1 MTRSGYPLYL
11 QLKFWLLSKIESGEW
26 HEGMMIPT
34 ESELI
39 EEHGMSRTTVRQ
51 ALQDLVASGN
61 LVRQQGRGTFVARAT
76 AQHTSSVLYGFI
88 EDLERMGRD
97 LTITAQ
103 PISTLPCPE
112 HVAGALRLSLH
123 APVVRISRI
132 VHEGD
137 VVIYADESF
146 IPDSLLR
153 PHHIP
158 GNQLGTRIYQTLEA
172 HGIVIASGD
181 QAITAEAADDLQAK
195 IFGCKA
201 GDVLLRVERVTRD
214 GAGQPIE
221 YAIARYRADQYAYQ
235 VRLMRS
241 SGQGQ

>member
-11 QLKFWLLSKIESGEW
+11 QLKLWLLSKIESGEW

-76 AQHTSSVLYGFI
+76 AHHTSSVLYGFI
-88 EDLERMGRD
+88 EDLERAGRD
-97 LTITAQ
+97 LSIVAQ
-103 PISTLPCPE
+103 PIETLACPAP
-112 HVAGALRLSLH
+112 VAAALRIALH
-123 APVVRISRI
+123 APVLRISRI
-132 VHEGD
+132 VKEGD
-137 VVIYADESF
+137 LVIYADESF
-146 IPDSLLR
+146 LPDSLLR
-153 PHHIP
+153 PHNIP
-158 GNQLGTRIYQTLEA
+158 ESQLSVRVYQTLEA

-181 QAITAEAADDLQAK
+181 QAISAEAADAEQAA
-195 IFGCKA
+195 IFACSEGA
-201 GDVLLRVERVTRD
+201 VLLRVERVTRD
-214 GAGQPIE
+214 GTGQPIE

-235 VRLMRS
+235 VRLMRAS
-241 SGQGQ
+241 AHA